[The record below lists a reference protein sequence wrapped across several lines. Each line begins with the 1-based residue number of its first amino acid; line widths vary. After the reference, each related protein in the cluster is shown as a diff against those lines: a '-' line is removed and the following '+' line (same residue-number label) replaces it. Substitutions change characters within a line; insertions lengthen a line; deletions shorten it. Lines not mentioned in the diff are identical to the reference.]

1 MTTDATAAP
10 RRTGPRRR
18 YSEQLHT
25 LVDVQTRA
33 YILGLASI
41 AADQG
46 GYTLPREAEET
57 RDLLD
62 EAIAA
67 RYEADPGPN
76 GAYARAVERG
86 RAVMA
91 ERAWTAV
98 YRKAKAAGKSETIA
112 RRAADKEVPEHK
124 PRRGAD
130 MVAAAGGRPQA

>member
-33 YILGLASI
+33 YILGLASQ

-46 GYTLPREAEET
+46 GYATPREAEET

-67 RYEADPGPN
+67 RYQADPQ
-76 GAYARAVERG
+76 AYADAVERG
-86 RAVMA
+86 RATMA
-91 ERAWTAV
+91 ERAWNA
-98 YRKAKAAGKSETIA
+98 AFKAAKDANLGDVAAK
-112 RRAADKEVPEHK
+112 RRADKEVPEHK

-130 MVAAAGGRPQA
+130 MVAAAGGVPQA

>member
-33 YILGLASI
+33 YILGLASL
-41 AADQG
+41 AADEG

-62 EAIAA
+62 EAILA
-67 RYEADPGPN
+67 RYHAGPEQ
-76 GAYARAVERG
+76 YARAVARG
-86 RAVMA
+86 HATMA
-91 ERAWTAV
+91 ERAWDAA
-98 YRKAKAAGKSETIA
+98 YRAAKKAGLGDVAAK
-112 RRAADKEVPEHK
+112 RRADKEVPEHK

-130 MVAAAGGRPQA
+130 MVAAAGGPPQA

>member
-18 YSEQLHT
+18 YSEQMHT
-25 LVDVQTRA
+25 LVDIQTRA
-33 YILGLASI
+33 YVLGLASL

-46 GYTLPREAEET
+46 GYTNPREAEET

-67 RYEADPGPN
+67 RYQADPQ
-76 GAYARAVERG
+76 AYAVAVERG
-86 RAVMA
+86 GATMA
-91 ERAWTAV
+91 ERAWNA
-98 YRKAKAAGKSETIA
+98 AFKAAKGAGLGDVAA
-112 RRAADKEVPEHK
+112 RRRADKEVPEHK

-130 MVAAAGGRPQA
+130 MVAAAGGVAQA

>member
-25 LVDVQTRA
+25 LVDLQTRA
-33 YILGLASI
+33 YILGLASL

-46 GYTLPREAEET
+46 GYATPREAEET

-67 RYEADPGPN
+67 RYNADPQ
-76 GAYARAVERG
+76 AYAVAVERG
-86 RAVMA
+86 RATMA
-91 ERAWTAV
+91 ERAWDAV
-98 YRKAKAAGKSETIA
+98 YRKAKNEGASDLVAK
-112 RRAADKEVPEHK
+112 RRANKEVPEHK
-124 PRRGAD
+124 PRTGAEL
-130 MVAAAGGRPQA
+130 VAAAGGVPQA

>member
-33 YILGLASI
+33 YILGLAAM
-41 AADQG
+41 AADRG
-46 GYTLPREAEET
+46 GYTNPREAEET

-67 RYEADPGPN
+67 RYQADPQG
-76 GAYARAVERG
+76 YAAAVERG
-86 RAVMA
+86 RATMA
-91 ERAWTAV
+91 ERAWEAAF
-98 YRKAKAAGKSETIA
+98 RAAKGGGLGDRAARA
-112 RRAADKEVPEHK
+112 RADKEVPEHK

-130 MVAAAGGRPQA
+130 MVAAAGGVAQA

>member
-25 LVDVQTRA
+25 LVDLQTRA
-33 YILGLASI
+33 YILGLAAL
-41 AADQG
+41 AADEG

-62 EAIAA
+62 EAILV
-67 RYEADPGPN
+67 RYRKDPE
-76 GAYARAVERG
+76 AYAAAVARG
-86 RAVMA
+86 QETMT
-91 ERAWTAV
+91 ERAWEA
-98 YRKAKAAGKSETIA
+98 AFKAAKKSGLGDIA
-112 RRAADKEVPEHK
+112 AKRRADKEVPGHK

-130 MVAAAGGRPQA
+130 MVAAAGGPPQA

>member
-25 LVDVQTRA
+25 LVDLQTRA
-33 YILGLASI
+33 YILGLAGM
-41 AADQG
+41 AADAG
-46 GYTLPREAEET
+46 GYANPREAEET

-67 RYEADPGPN
+67 RYAEDP
-76 GAYARAVERG
+76 ASYAAAVERG
-86 RAVMA
+86 QAMMA

-98 YRKAKAAGKSETIA
+98 YRAARNTGLGDVAAK
-112 RRAADKEVPEHK
+112 RRADKEVPEHK

-130 MVAAAGGRPQA
+130 MVAAAGGVPQA

>member
-46 GYTLPREAEET
+46 GYATPREAEET

-62 EAIAA
+62 EAIAR
-67 RYEADPGPN
+67 RYEVDPQQ
-76 GAYARAVERG
+76 YAEAVARG
-86 RAVMA
+86 QATMA
-91 ERAWTAV
+91 ERAWTSA
-98 YRKAKAAGKSETIA
+98 YRSAKNAGLGDAAAK
-112 RRAADKEVPEHK
+112 RRADKQVPEHK
-124 PRRGAD
+124 PRRAAEL
-130 MVAAAGGRPQA
+130 VAAAGGRPQA